1 MVDVARARKL
11 AERIK
16 VLVAEALERAVKDP
30 DLGFVTIT
38 DVKVTPDLQHSTI
51 YYTVYGTAEDK
62 QRSTEIIERS
72 RGIIRREVGHK
83 LNIRLTPT
91 VEFVLDEIPE
101 TAAYMNDL
109 LAEARNRDA
118 EVARLASEAKWAG
131 DANPYKEPKIIVDP
145 RDTDSRDTELPD
157 TELPDTEPREEE

>member
-16 VLVAEALERAVKDP
+16 VLVAEALEKAVKDP

-51 YYTVYGTAEDK
+51 FYTVYGSAEDK
-62 QRSTEIIERS
+62 KRSGEIIDKN
-72 RGIIRREVGHK
+72 RGLIRREVGHN

-91 VEFVLDEIPE
+91 IEFIADEIPE
-101 TAAYMNDL
+101 TAAHMNDL
-109 LAEARNRDA
+109 LAEAKARDA
-118 EVARLASEAKWAG
+118 EAARIAAEAKWAG
-131 DANPYKEPKIIVDP
+131 EENPYKEPRQIVDEY
-145 RDTDSRDTELPD
+145 D
-157 TELPDTEPREEE
+157 EEDE

>member
-16 VLVAEALERAVKDP
+16 VLVVEALANEVKDS

-38 DVKVTPDLQHSTI
+38 DVKVTPDLQHSTV
-51 YYTVYGTAEDK
+51 YYTVYGSAEDK
-62 QRSTEIIERS
+62 ERTAEIIDRN
-72 RGIIRREVGHK
+72 RGVIRREVGHN

-101 TAAYMNDL
+101 TAAHMNEL

-118 EVARLASEAKWAG
+118 EVARLAAAAKWAG
-131 DANPYKEPKIIVDP
+131 DENPYKEPRQIIEDE
-145 RDTDSRDTELPD
+145 D
-157 TELPDTEPREEE
+157 